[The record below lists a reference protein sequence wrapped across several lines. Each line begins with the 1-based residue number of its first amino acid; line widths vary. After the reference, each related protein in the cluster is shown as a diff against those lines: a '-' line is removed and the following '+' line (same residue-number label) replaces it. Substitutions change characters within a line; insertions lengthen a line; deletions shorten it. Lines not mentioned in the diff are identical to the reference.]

1 MIAKLFYPE
10 DLDEFADRQIN
21 FGDLRGTRK
30 LPEQEFPNWLLQTF

>member
-1 MIAKLFYPE
+1 MIARLFYPE
-10 DLDEFADRQIN
+10 DHDKFADRQIN